1 MRGSAS
7 SGISAKS
14 SAGLRA
20 GGATVGAAAGAAGA
34 STAGVSSGSSAGSSA
49 ATSAS
54 ITASSTAASAF
65 FSGSAFSAP
74 ASSSADLVSATP
86 ASFFLRLF
94 LGFSAAVVPSAGRF
108 SFFSFFSFFGF
119 CSFFSFLVVMRAP
132 KASIFLSITSLLFS
146 WLVVAPAAGE
156 VRGNISAE
164 ASPFPWSCVGLGEAG
179 CSSLAASLSLS
190 SAPEGSSFFGIL
202 KATFS
207 APPPPPVR
215 ESLNFCAFSSSRAR
229 RSALRISASS
239 ALVGFLGL
247 TSFGGFG
254 GLTSFLGG
262 GSIRFL
268 SKPRIRRL
276 SVSRPG
282 MRRGPS
288 SAKRFA
294 SSSISRRSLS
304 LSSCVSLSLSSLRAF
319 FAASWTTAAALIRAE
334 CSASAFLSSSSSAA
348 PTALLANQRVLSLR
362 MHSNCASRSPWDH
375 GEKP

>member
-1 MRGSAS
+1 
-7 SGISAKS
+7 
-14 SAGLRA
+14 
-20 GGATVGAAAGAAGA
+20 
-34 STAGVSSGSSAGSSA
+34 
-49 ATSAS
+49 
-54 ITASSTAASAF
+54 
-65 FSGSAFSAP
+65 
-74 ASSSADLVSATP
+74 
-86 ASFFLRLF
+86 
-94 LGFSAAVVPSAGRF
+94 
-108 SFFSFFSFFGF
+108 
-119 CSFFSFLVVMRAP
+119 MRAP
-132 KASIFLSITSLLFS
+132 NASIFFVSSLLSS

-190 SAPEGSSFFGIL
+190 LSSAPAGSSFLGIL

-239 ALVGFLGL
+239 ALVGFRGL

-282 MRRGPS
+282 MRLGPS

>member
-1 MRGSAS
+1 
-7 SGISAKS
+7 
-14 SAGLRA
+14 
-20 GGATVGAAAGAAGA
+20 
-34 STAGVSSGSSAGSSA
+34 
-49 ATSAS
+49 
-54 ITASSTAASAF
+54 
-65 FSGSAFSAP
+65 
-74 ASSSADLVSATP
+74 
-86 ASFFLRLF
+86 
-94 LGFSAAVVPSAGRF
+94 
-108 SFFSFFSFFGF
+108 
-119 CSFFSFLVVMRAP
+119 MRAP
-132 KASIFLSITSLLFS
+132 NASIFFVSSLLFS

-164 ASPFPWSCVGLGEAG
+164 ASPFPWSCVGLGSAG

-190 SAPEGSSFFGIL
+190 LSSAPEGSSFLGIL

-207 APPPPPVR
+207 APPPPPPVR

-268 SKPRIRRL
+268 SRPRIRRL

-348 PTALLANQRVLSLR
+348 ATALLANQRVLSLR